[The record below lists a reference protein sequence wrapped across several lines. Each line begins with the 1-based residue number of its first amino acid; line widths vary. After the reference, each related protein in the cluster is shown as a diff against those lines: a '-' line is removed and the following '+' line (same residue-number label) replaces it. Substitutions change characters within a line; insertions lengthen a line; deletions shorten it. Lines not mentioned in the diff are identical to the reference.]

1 MKQKL
6 KYFILIS
13 FAIFLE
19 YFRDYLFI
27 NINLQVNFLEDLSNE
42 LSTLNYTDSSL
53 LYLIKSLEI
62 ETLNIL
68 KWGLSLFFLH
78 FYILE
83 LVFYSQSGFSVIKII
98 VFFYKT
104 FFLRGPYS
112 YVFKFFNLCSW
123 KVSNF
128 RKSNELL
135 QCFYRA

>member
-68 KWGLSLFFLH
+68 KWGLSLFLH

-83 LVFYSQSGFSVIKII
+83 LVFYSQSGFQS
-98 VFFYKT
+98 
-104 FFLRGPYS
+104 
-112 YVFKFFNLCSW
+112 
-123 KVSNF
+123 
-128 RKSNELL
+128 
-135 QCFYRA
+135 

>member
-27 NINLQVNFLEDLSNE
+27 NINLQINFLEDLSNE

-62 ETLNIL
+62 GDFKYFKMGTISFFCISIFWNWFFIL
-68 KWGLSLFFLH
+68 KVVFSHKNHIFFTKL
-78 FYILE
+78 
-83 LVFYSQSGFSVIKII
+83 
-98 VFFYKT
+98 

-123 KVSNF
+123 KVSNI